1 MLIEIQLRT
10 RLQHNWATAV
20 ETVGIFTGEALKSSQ
35 GNEDWQRF
43 FQLVSTWFAI
53 KEEQKVIPN
62 TPDNLEELKK
72 ELKRYMVLLKVEET
86 LSWFSHAVKVL
97 EDLPKKDWYI
107 LLILNPSERKI
118 SWNAFSKDQIEMAS
132 EIYAALEQKNQEKQD
147 QQIVLFSLESAINL
161 KKAYPN
167 YFGDTK
173 DFMKNLLEIFH

>member
-1 MLIEIQLRT
+1 MVYKFNSESPQFSQYNEMLIEIQLRT

-86 LSWFSHAVKVL
+86 LS
-97 EDLPKKDWYI
+97 
-107 LLILNPSERKI
+107 
-118 SWNAFSKDQIEMAS
+118 
-132 EIYAALEQKNQEKQD
+132 
-147 QQIVLFSLESAINL
+147 
-161 KKAYPN
+161 
-167 YFGDTK
+167 
-173 DFMKNLLEIFH
+173 